1 MYIIYIYSPNQ
12 SALCLQRDGR
22 NISIPIDERNA
33 DYREYLA
40 WVAEGNEAQVIDF
53 SAPSLPPTP
62 SIEERLEAAEAL
74 IDMMLEAGGEA
85 SNG

>member
-1 MYIIYIYSPNQ
+1 MTTYIIYNTPPYR
-12 SALCLQRDGR
+12 ALIRQPDGA
-22 NISIPIDERNA
+22 SIPFDERNA

-40 WVAEGNEAQVIDF
+40 WVNEGNEAQVIDIATPQ
-53 SAPSLPPTP
+53 STPTV
-62 SIEERLEAAEAL
+62 EERLEAAEAL

>member
-1 MYIIYIYSPNQ
+1 MTTYIIYNTPPYR
-12 SALCLQRDGR
+12 ALIRQPDGA
-22 NISIPIDERNA
+22 SIPFDERNA

-40 WVAEGNEAQVIDF
+40 WVNEGNEAQVIDI
-53 SAPSLPPTP
+53 ATPSLPPTP
-62 SIEERLEAAEAL
+62 SVEERLEAAEAL